1 MYIQSINTFFIE
13 NPKCGSRTID
23 YVLRNTFALN
33 DMSVSGLVPI
43 EDAIRRI
50 PSDAK
55 IFGVVRNPVDR
66 LVSSVRM
73 MCRSVDQ
80 ADEMLE
86 KAIAGFDKSKERI
99 AYRVYAPQSSYVK
112 ISPRI
117 KLFTFEMLSDLVRSI
132 GWVKKIPHLNSAHPD
147 LSFDEVK
154 KRPLFNSVLNTYK
167 KDFDLYENAMARQG
181 GADV

>member
-23 YVLRNTFALN
+23 YVLRNTFPLS
-33 DMSVSGLVPI
+33 DMSVAGHVPI

-55 IFGVVRNPVDR
+55 IIGVIRNPVDR

-73 MCRSVDQ
+73 KCNSVDQ
-80 ADEMLE
+80 ADKMLE
-86 KAIAGFDKSKERI
+86 KAVAGFDKLKERI
-99 AYRVYAPQSSYVK
+99 SYRVFAPQSSYVK
-112 ISPRI
+112 ILPRV
-117 KLFTFEMLSDLVRSI
+117 KLFAFEMLSDLVRSI
-132 GWVKKIPHLNSAHPD
+132 GWVKEIPHLNRAHPD
-147 LSFDEVK
+147 LSFNEVK
-154 KRPLFNSVLNTYK
+154 NRPLFNSALNTYK

-181 GADV
+181 GTDV